1 MPGFTRQIILHTL
14 TELMNEKPLSKITV
28 KDIVERCGV
37 NRNTFYYHFRDIPDA
52 VEAMVK
58 EELNDILKDQ
68 KAPESVSDCMEILVN
83 AVQKNKKAMIHLY
96 RSIQRDVFADYLD
109 HATERVVEELINRA
123 VGDFE
128 MDQEDRHLISRYY
141 KCVFVG
147 VILDWLRH
155 DMDYDIL
162 SDMHKLEYLREEP
175 RESVQKSE
183 RLKISIHLWNRNV
196 LEYY

>member
-1 MPGFTRQIILHTL
+1 MPGFTRQIILQTL

-52 VEAMVK
+52 VEAVVQ
-58 EELNDILKDQ
+58 EELNDILKNQ
-68 KAPESVSDCMEILVN
+68 REPESVNECMEILVN
-83 AVQKNKKAMIHLY
+83 AVQKNKRAMLHLY

-109 HATERVVEELINRA
+109 HASEHVVTELINRV
-123 VGDFE
+123 VGDHE
-128 MDQEDRHLISRYY
+128 MDSEDRRLVIRYY

-162 SDMHKLEYLREEP
+162 ADMHKLEHIYELSLRT
-175 RESVQKSE
+175 
-183 RLKISIHLWNRNV
+183 
-196 LEYY
+196 EYNEKRA

>member
-1 MPGFTRQIILHTL
+1 MKLVITISRRYGTGASQIAGELSEQLGIPVYDKTHVEEKMCSNSYDSEAAVIKELAMKPCIILG
-14 TELMNEKPLSKITV
+14 
-28 KDIVERCGV
+28 RC
-37 NRNTFYYHFRDIPDA
+37 A
-52 VEAMVK
+52 SE
-58 EELNDILKDQ
+58 ILKDQ
-68 KAPESVSDCMEILVN
+68 KVPESVSDCMEILVN

-109 HATERVVEELINRA
+109 HAAERVVEELINRA

-162 SDMHKLEYLREEP
+162 SDMHKLEYIYEKSL
-175 RESVQKSE
+175 ESQYKN
-183 RLKISIHLWNRNV
+183 LK
-196 LEYY
+196 

>member
-68 KAPESVSDCMEILVN
+68 KVPESVSDCMEILVN

-109 HATERVVEELINRA
+109 HAAERVVEELINRA

-141 KCVFVG
+141 K
-147 VILDWLRH
+147 
-155 DMDYDIL
+155 
-162 SDMHKLEYLREEP
+162 LEYIYEKSL
-175 RESVQKSE
+175 ESQYKN
-183 RLKISIHLWNRNV
+183 LKEKL
-196 LEYY
+196 

>member
-1 MPGFTRQIILHTL
+1 M
-14 TELMNEKPLSKITV
+14 
-28 KDIVERCGV
+28 ERCGV

-68 KAPESVSDCMEILVN
+68 KVPESVRRLYGNPCQCSSEE
-83 AVQKNKKAMIHLY
+83 QKAMIHLY

-109 HATERVVEELINRA
+109 HAAERVVEELINRA

-162 SDMHKLEYLREEP
+162 SDMHKLEYIYEKSL
-175 RESVQKSE
+175 ESQYKN
-183 RLKISIHLWNRNV
+183 LKESYDFN
-196 LEYY
+196 

>member
-1 MPGFTRQIILHTL
+1 MPGFTRRIILQTL

-52 VEAMVK
+52 VEAMVQ
-58 EELNDILKDQ
+58 EELDEILENQ
-68 KAPESVSDCMEILVN
+68 RTPESVSECMEILVN
-83 AVQKNKKAMIHLY
+83 AVQKNRRAMLHLY

-109 HATERVVEELINRA
+109 HAAEHVVEELISRA
-123 VGDFE
+123 VGDSE
-128 MDQEDRHLISRYY
+128 MDQEDKRLVIRYY

-155 DMDYDIL
+155 DMEYDIL
-162 SDMHKLEYLREEP
+162 ADMHKLENIYQRSL
-175 RESVQKSE
+175 E
-183 RLKISIHLWNRNV
+183 RDYEHMK
-196 LEYY
+196 EAF

>member
-68 KAPESVSDCMEILVN
+68 KVPESVSDCMEILVN
-83 AVQKNKKAMIHLY
+83 AVQK
-96 RSIQRDVFADYLD
+96 
-109 HATERVVEELINRA
+109 RVVEELINRA

-162 SDMHKLEYLREEP
+162 SDMHKLEYIYEKSL
-175 RESVQKSE
+175 ESQYKN
-183 RLKISIHLWNRNV
+183 LK
-196 LEYY
+196 

>member
-68 KAPESVSDCMEILVN
+68 KVPESVSDCMEILVN

-109 HATERVVEELINRA
+109 HAAERVVEELINRA

-128 MDQEDRHLISRYY
+128 MDQEDRHLISR
-141 KCVFVG
+141 CG
-147 VILDWLRH
+147 
-155 DMDYDIL
+155 
-162 SDMHKLEYLREEP
+162 SDPGLAAA
-175 RESVQKSE
+175 
-183 RLKISIHLWNRNV
+183 
-196 LEYY
+196 

>member
-68 KAPESVSDCMEILVN
+68 KVPESVSDCMEILVN

-109 HATERVVEELINRA
+109 HAAERVVEELINRA

-128 MDQEDRHLISRYY
+128 MDQEDRGHHLRLHCMQFRSCPAR
-141 KCVFVG
+141 
-147 VILDWLRH
+147 
-155 DMDYDIL
+155 
-162 SDMHKLEYLREEP
+162 
-175 RESVQKSE
+175 QK
-183 RLKISIHLWNRNV
+183 
-196 LEYY
+196 

>member
-68 KAPESVSDCMEILVN
+68 KVPESVSDCMEILVN

-109 HATERVVEELINRA
+109 HAAERVVEELINRA

-128 MDQEDRHLISRYY
+128 MDQEDRHLISRDY
-141 KCVFVG
+141 K
-147 VILDWLRH
+147 
-155 DMDYDIL
+155 
-162 SDMHKLEYLREEP
+162 
-175 RESVQKSE
+175 
-183 RLKISIHLWNRNV
+183 
-196 LEYY
+196 

>member
-68 KAPESVSDCMEILVN
+68 KVPESVSDCMEILVN

-109 HATERVVEELINRA
+109 HAAERVVEELINRA

-141 KCVFVG
+141 QCVFVG

-162 SDMHKLEYLREEP
+162 SDMHKLEYIYEKSL
-175 RESVQKSE
+175 ESQYKN
-183 RLKISIHLWNRNV
+183 LKEKL
-196 LEYY
+196 

>member
-68 KAPESVSDCMEILVN
+68 KVPESVSDCMEILVN

-109 HATERVVEELINRA
+109 HAAERVVEELINRA

-141 KCVFVG
+141 KMCICG
-147 VILDWLRH
+147 
-155 DMDYDIL
+155 
-162 SDMHKLEYLREEP
+162 SDPGLATA
-175 RESVQKSE
+175 
-183 RLKISIHLWNRNV
+183 
-196 LEYY
+196 

>member
-1 MPGFTRQIILHTL
+1 MPGFTRQIILQTL
-14 TELMNEKPLSKITV
+14 TELMNDKPLSKITV

-37 NRNTFYYHFRDIPDA
+37 NRNTFYYHFKDIPDA
-52 VEAMVK
+52 VEAVVQ
-58 EELNDILKDQ
+58 EELDDIMKNQ
-68 KAPESVSDCMEILVN
+68 RSPESVSECMEILVN
-83 AVQKNKKAMIHLY
+83 AVQRNKKAMLHLY

-109 HATERVVEELINRA
+109 HAAEHVVEELINRV

-128 MDQEDRHLISRYY
+128 MDPEDRRLVIRYY

-162 SDMHKLEYLREEP
+162 EDMYRLEHIYQMSLENQVVQFQDEKKSGHKN
-175 RESVQKSE
+175 Q
-183 RLKISIHLWNRNV
+183 
-196 LEYY
+196 

>member
-1 MPGFTRQIILHTL
+1 MPGFTRQIILQTL

-52 VEAMVK
+52 VEAVVQG
-58 EELNDILKDQ
+58 ELDEILENQ
-68 KAPESVSDCMEILVN
+68 RTPESVSECMEILVN
-83 AVQKNKKAMIHLY
+83 AVQKNKKAMLHLY

-109 HATERVVEELINRA
+109 HAAEHVVTELFNRA
-123 VGDFE
+123 ISGSE
-128 MDQEDRHLISRYY
+128 MDQEDRRLVIRYY

-162 SDMHKLEYLREEP
+162 ADMHRLENIYQLSLRA
-175 RESVQKSE
+175 
-183 RLKISIHLWNRNV
+183 
-196 LEYY
+196 EYDEKRA

>member
-1 MPGFTRQIILHTL
+1 M
-14 TELMNEKPLSKITV
+14 
-28 KDIVERCGV
+28 ERCGV

-83 AVQKNKKAMIHLY
+83 AVQKNKSHDTSVPLDPE
-96 RSIQRDVFADYLD
+96 DVFADYLD
-109 HATERVVEELINRA
+109 YAAERVVEELISRA

-162 SDMHKLEYLREEP
+162 SDMHKLEYIYEKSL
-175 RESVQKSE
+175 ESQYKN
-183 RLKISIHLWNRNV
+183 LK
-196 LEYY
+196 

>member
-68 KAPESVSDCMEILVN
+68 KVPESVSDCMEILVN

-109 HATERVVEELINRA
+109 HAAERVVEELINRA

-128 MDQEDRHLISRYY
+128 MDQEDRHY

-162 SDMHKLEYLREEP
+162 SDMHKLEYIYEKSL
-175 RESVQKSE
+175 ESQYKN
-183 RLKISIHLWNRNV
+183 LKEKL
-196 LEYY
+196 

>member
-1 MPGFTRQIILHTL
+1 MPGFTRQIILQTL
-14 TELMNEKPLSKITV
+14 TELMSDKPLSKITV

-52 VEAMVK
+52 VEAVVR
-58 EELNDILKDQ
+58 EELDDIMKNQ
-68 KAPESVSDCMEILVN
+68 RSPESVSECMEILVN
-83 AVQKNKKAMIHLY
+83 AVQKNKKAMLHLY

-109 HATERVVEELINRA
+109 HAAEHVVEELINRV

-128 MDQEDRHLISRYY
+128 MDPEDRHLVIRYY

-162 SDMHKLEYLREEP
+162 EDMHRLEHIYQMSLENQ
-175 RESVQKSE
+175 VTQFQD
-183 RLKISIHLWNRNV
+183 KIKAENKNQ
-196 LEYY
+196 